1 MDRSLKWRTVLLIF
15 ATTFCVLVLLPSFV
29 ARANLPPWFNDAFK
43 NKMSLGLDLQGG
55 LHLVYS
61 IDLNKAVDDRASE
74 LKRDLETRFA
84 DDGIKAAVK
93 TPLSP
98 LGAVTILLED
108 ASKKDA
114 VRKQVESDYG
124 DTISFIDCP
133 PADGA
138 KAICFRVSSGYADSI
153 K

>member
-1 MDRSLKWRTVLLIF
+1 MDRSLKWRTVVLIF
-15 ATTFCVLVLLPSFV
+15 ATLFCVCVLVPSFV
-29 ARANLPPWFNDAFK
+29 SRTGLPPWFNWAFK
-43 NKMSLGLDLQGG
+43 SKMSFGLDLQGG

-84 DDGIKAAVK
+84 DEATKAVVK

-108 ASKKDA
+108 ASKKA
-114 VRKQVESDYG
+114 
-124 DTISFIDCP
+124 
-133 PADGA
+133 
-138 KAICFRVSSGYADSI
+138 
-153 K
+153 